1 MYEFE
6 HCLWILPKAFD
17 FVGRSIGGEPELLNS
32 PAFSGLK
39 HCLCDRV
46 PLFVYITDQGSAV
59 FVGHIANRLLRIS
72 HHRMI
77 LLSAFNLVLLI
88 RHASS
93 NHLPFIH
100 ILFDLFFCHPAHL
113 RAREF
118 LILLL
123 SEYWCH
129 DVAGLILV
137 LFQKSLQFFLPW
149 KYLIRDSAF
158 YIRDLIN
165 PTGLLHSIIRSAQIK
180 FCNIQRL
187 KREIPPPK
195 PSLAVLLDTDAA
207 AAGSTDILGMVPET
221 ILRIQ

>member
-88 RHASS
+88 LHASS

-113 RAREF
+113 RAPG
-118 LILLL
+118 IPDTP
-123 SEYWCH
+123 S
-129 DVAGLILV
+129 VGILV
-137 LFQKSLQFFLPW
+137 PCRCRTYPCSFSKKPAILPPLEISY
-149 KYLIRDSAF
+149 KR
-158 YIRDLIN
+158 
-165 PTGLLHSIIRSAQIK
+165 PCLLHS
-180 FCNIQRL
+180 
-187 KREIPPPK
+187 
-195 PSLAVLLDTDAA
+195 
-207 AAGSTDILGMVPET
+207 
-221 ILRIQ
+221 